1 MINNHIGSCS
11 CQEKVNCTSCLR
23 APTGHRGGRKGI
35 HRAAGLWDSP
45 APDTPTPFLLP
56 PAFVA
61 CAHGLSASLVRDL
74 LTHTAPLLAFSLP
87 NNAATRAA
95 VQCALSTV
103 RVALAEPFPEPAW
116 HMQVHLQRG
125 HYPAA
130 WHLLVHCSLGLH
142 PSVHHMKMQHQLV

>member
-1 MINNHIGSCS
+1 MGAGKAS
-11 CQEKVNCTSCLR
+11 
-23 APTGHRGGRKGI
+23 TG
-35 HRAAGLWDSP
+35 LQDSGVHQP
-45 APDTPTPFLLP
+45 QTPPTPFLLS

-61 CAHGLSASLVRDL
+61 CAHGFGASLARDL

-116 HMQVHLQRG
+116 HILMHHLRG
-125 HYPAA
+125 HYPAV
-130 WHLLVHCSLGLH
+130 WHLPVHRSLGHH
-142 PSVHHMKMQHQLV
+142 PSVHHMMVQHPLV